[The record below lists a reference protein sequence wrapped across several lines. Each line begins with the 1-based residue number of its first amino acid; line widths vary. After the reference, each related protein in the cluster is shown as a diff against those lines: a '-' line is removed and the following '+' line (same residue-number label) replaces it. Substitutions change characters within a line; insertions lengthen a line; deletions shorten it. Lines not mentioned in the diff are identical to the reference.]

1 MDVEEI
7 KLSISNGETMK
18 SIAERLGIPFS
29 TFKRRAK
36 KLGIYVPNQGRRGI
50 KRTSDEVELR
60 KIPLEFIFN
69 NEYKIGSNWL
79 KKRLFEEGFK
89 VEICE
94 DCGIGNNWNGKKLNL
109 HIDHIDGN
117 KLNNNL
123 DNLRILCPNCH
134 SQTDTYAGR
143 NVRLKNKQRGYKY
156 SYSKKFNNLNEYW
169 VDKSKNWEKE
179 QEKYIKLILDSG
191 IDFNRLG
198 WVTQVGKIINQ
209 KPQKVKTWME
219 RMMPDFYKQCYKRK
233 CQDGE
238 MVNAQSSNLCS

>member
-1 MDVEEI
+1 MDIEEI
-7 KLSISNGETMK
+7 KVSISNGETMK

-50 KRTSDEVELR
+50 KRTSGEVESR

-69 NEYKIGSNWL
+69 NEYQIGSNWL

-109 HIDHIDGN
+109 HLDHIDGD

-123 DNLRILCPNCH
+123 DNLKILCPNCH

-143 NVRLKNKQRGYKY
+143 NIRLKNKQKGYKY
-156 SYSKKFNNLNEYW
+156 KYSKKFRNLNQYW
-169 VDKSKNWEKE
+169 EIKSKNWEKE
-179 QEKYIKLILDSG
+179 QEKYIDLVINSE
-191 IDFNRLG
+191 IDFTKLG
-198 WVTQVGKIINQ
+198 WVTKVGKIINQ
-209 KPQKVKTWME
+209 KPQKVKYWME
-219 RMMPDFYKQCYKRK
+219 RMMPDFYKKCYKRNA
-233 CQDGE
+233 E
-238 MVNAQSSNLCS
+238 MTE